1 MVFYANAKI
10 NLGLDIVGKLSNGY
24 HEVSMIMQEVSL
36 CDKLEITPD
45 NSGEIRLQVKNS
57 NLPND
62 KDNIVYKA
70 AELFYKY
77 YAKNGG
83 CNIVLEKNIPVCA
96 GLGGGSA
103 DAACVLKALNTI
115 YSTPFDTSSLMDMG
129 LSLGADVPFC
139 IMGGCAH
146 AGGVGEKLT
155 KLNSKLDYFVCL
167 IKPDIDISTPLAY
180 KAIDT
185 AYFVHPDINGAISAL
200 EKGDITLFS
209 KCTGNAFEYVSRSQ
223 YKEIDIIKAHLQSKG
238 AVFTMMSGSGPTV
251 FGLFE
256 KEEDAQNA
264 IKTYKGSYQ
273 GGGICKFINN

>member
-10 NLGLDIVGKLSNGY
+10 NLGLDVMGKLSNGY

-146 AGGVGEKLT
+146 AGGIGEKLT

-185 AYFVHPDINGAISAL
+185 ANFVHPDINGAISAL